1 MKTDRWY
8 NTTYALYGA
17 MILLHLVLS
26 GFPSIRDEDLLLDVE
41 KSLDIFESMNNI
53 VVARRCAEMIRE
65 VLEVA
70 RACVARRRSS
80 LVPSAAAHTSMPAPP
95 PTNFGIDATTA
106 TAAAT
111 DPTAVHNRADN
122 ITGMVPPSTDS
133 DFFFSLFNQDSQPDT
148 RAEILANL
156 VDPTILE
163 DFAFGSGG
171 SDFSFFLGS

>member
-1 MKTDRWY
+1 
-8 NTTYALYGA
+8 

-65 VLEVA
+65 VLDVA
-70 RACVARRRSS
+70 RACVARRRA
-80 LVPSAAAHTSMPAPP
+80 LISAPASALAPHSGTTFGLDAA
-95 PTNFGIDATTA
+95 
-106 TAAAT
+106 
-111 DPTAVHNRADN
+111 DPAVHNRDL
-122 ITGMVPPSTDS
+122 TGMVPSGVDN
-133 DFFFSLFNQDSQPDT
+133 DFFFSLFNQDSQPNT

-163 DFAFGSGG
+163 DFAFGTGG

>member
-1 MKTDRWY
+1 
-8 NTTYALYGA
+8 

-26 GFPSIRDEDLLLDVE
+26 GFPSIRDEDLLVDVE

-70 RACVARRRSS
+70 RACVARRRS
-80 LVPSAAAHTSMPAPP
+80 LIPSAAAHASTLAPP
-95 PTNFGIDATTA
+95 PTHFGIDAATA
-106 TAAAT
+106 TAT
-111 DPTAVHNRADN
+111 DPTAVQNRGDN
-122 ITGMVPPSTDS
+122 LTGMVPPGTDS

-171 SDFSFFLGS
+171 GDFSFFLGS

>member
-1 MKTDRWY
+1 
-8 NTTYALYGA
+8 

-80 LVPSAAAHTSMPAPP
+80 LVPSAAAHTSMLAPP
-95 PTNFGIDATTA
+95 PTSLGIDTA

-111 DPTAVHNRADN
+111 DPTAVQNRADN
-122 ITGMVPPSTDS
+122 LTGMVPPSTDS